1 MRRSSGLGFAGAAA
15 LVASCTFGPVE
26 PMLKMTVPAEFYG
39 AGVADSTMAHMA
51 TPVSR
56 EGQLRARSVFSAAG
70 VFERLSTSKG
80 GVSKLGASLF
90 IPGFNVTR

>member
-1 MRRSSGLGFAGAAA
+1 M
-15 LVASCTFGPVE
+15 VASCTFGPVE

-39 AGVADSTMAHMA
+39 AEVADSTMAHTTACMA

-80 GVSKLGASLF
+80 GEKVSKLDASLF
-90 IPGFNVTR
+90 ILGFNVTRAVL